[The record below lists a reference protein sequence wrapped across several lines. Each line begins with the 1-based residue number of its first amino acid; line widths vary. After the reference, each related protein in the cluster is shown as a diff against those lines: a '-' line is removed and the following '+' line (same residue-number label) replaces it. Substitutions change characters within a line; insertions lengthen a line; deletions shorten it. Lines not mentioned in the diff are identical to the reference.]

1 MWSFIYK
8 VLRLA
13 WKYGSTAIT
22 KVVAY
27 IKSHWDTIKK
37 WIERGLTVEAIIE
50 LILRILGIG

>member
-1 MWSFIYK
+1 MWGFIAK
-8 VLRLA
+8 VLAKA
-13 WKYGSTAIT
+13 WKYGVAAIN

>member
-13 WKYGSTAIT
+13 WKYGASAIQ

-50 LILRILGIG
+50 LILRLLGIG